1 MPAGM
6 DINPYAMKKAKGNK
20 DTMVR
25 LKSKPV
31 MMSGMIGPMMLERNE
46 MTKKV
51 NKMMNTM

>member
-1 MPAGM
+1 
-6 DINPYAMKKAKGNK
+6 
-20 DTMVR
+20 MVK
-25 LKSKPV
+25 LKWNPV